1 MSQNAEDA
9 ICTLLQHIGEDPN
22 REGLKETPK
31 RVVKAYGE
39 LFSGYEV
46 GDPKTLLKTFTN
58 EGYNEMLLVRDIEY
72 YSNCEHHMLPFFGK
86 AHVAYIPGKNITG
99 LSKLPRLVDVY
110 ARRLQNQERL
120 TVQIAETLMEALDP
134 VGVAVQIS
142 GLHMCMCSRGVG
154 QAKSETVS
162 TCFLGKFKDDAGLR
176 SDFFNQVK
184 TS

>member
-1 MSQNAEDA
+1 MTTEEA
-9 ICTLLQHIGEDPN
+9 IRAILKNIGENPD
-22 REGLKETPK
+22 REGLIETPA
-31 RVVKAYGE
+31 RVAKAHSE
-39 LFSGYEV
+39 LFSGYQQ
-46 GDPKTLLKTFTN
+46 DPTKLLKTFTN
-58 EGYNEMLLVRDIEY
+58 EGYDEMLVVKDIEY

-120 TVQIAETLMEALDP
+120 TVQIAQTLMDSLNP

-142 GLHMCMCSRGVG
+142 GVHMCMCSRGVG

-162 TCFLGKFKDDAGLR
+162 TCFLGKFKEDPNLR
-176 SDFFNQVK
+176 TDFFNQIK

>member
-1 MSQNAEDA
+1 MTTEDA
-9 ICTLLQHIGEDPN
+9 IRAILKNIGEDPE
-22 REGLKETPK
+22 REGLLETPT
-31 RVVKAYGE
+31 RVAKAHKE
-39 LFSGYEV
+39 LFSGYNT
-46 GDPKTLLKTFTN
+46 DPKTLLKTFTN
-58 EGYNEMLLVRDIEY
+58 EGYNEMLLVKDIEY

-99 LSKLPRLVDVY
+99 LSKLPRLVDVF

-142 GLHMCMCSRGVG
+142 GSHMCMCSRGVR
-154 QAKSETVS
+154 QSKSETIT
-162 TCFLGKFKDDAGLR
+162 TCFLGAFKNDPGLR